1 MILLISSL
9 TPSPP
14 CHHTKNFNP
23 VHFFPSLPAKFSY
36 KIDLEDAL
44 RKQISLQYLLGI
56 HKLHDIHQEKHQV
69 FQSTNQAFQNLKA
82 LKIPNNLQ
90 KDQREIALLKEHL
103 NEEIL
108 RLKDKKQELDLL
120 REEIVLQPWDCMKDP
135 QKLKERMLFKQEELW
150 TEFQK
155 DYENE
160 EFEYPKNEKLWG
172 FLSQNPSELS
182 RFREVIYQYQE
193 FLMQEH
199 VRLGLLKQ
207 KLQEESENNR
217 KEQISFEK
225 ERVLQLDYEVFEE
238 TKQKMKDEL
247 FEERTRFANERKKM
261 NCLIKIMKNYQ
272 FYKENRALDWESSND
287 EFIIEIFDKINQEN
301 DVFEKDARKKQQIK
315 RLKEELQKLLNEN
328 LDNSHELQIDPY
340 ERIAGVLGNINSYKE
355 NSQED
360 EIQKKLFKRKEE
372 MLQHKQKELEAL
384 KKLLEKESFILQEE
398 KIWLVN
404 EKNKLTETTKK
415 SLIYRDLSI
424 FKEFYKKLKHLKKK
438 I

>member
-1 MILLISSL
+1 
-9 TPSPP
+9 
-14 CHHTKNFNP
+14 
-23 VHFFPSLPAKFSY
+23 
-36 KIDLEDAL
+36 
-44 RKQISLQYLLGI
+44 
-56 HKLHDIHQEKHQV
+56 LHDIHQEKYQI

-82 LKIPNNLQ
+82 LASLKNSTNLH
-90 KDQREIALLKEHL
+90 KDQRDIALLKEHL

-120 REEIVLQPWDCMKDP
+120 REEIVLEPWDCIKNP
-135 QKLKERMLFKQEELW
+135 QKLKERMLLKQEELW

-155 DYENE
+155 NYENE
-160 EFEYPKNEKLWG
+160 EFEYPENEKLWG
-172 FLSQNPSELS
+172 FLSQNPSETS
-182 RFREVIYQYQE
+182 RFKEVIYQYQE

-199 VRLGLLKQ
+199 VRLGLFREKLK
-207 KLQEESENNR
+207 EESENNR

-238 TKQKMKDEL
+238 TKLKIKEEL
-247 FEERTRFANERKKM
+247 TEEKTRLVNERKKM
-261 NCLIKIMKNYQ
+261 NSLIKIMKNFQ

-287 EFIIEIFDKINQEN
+287 EFIIEIFDSINQEN
-301 DVFEKDARKKQQIK
+301 DVFEKDAKKKQQIK
-315 RLKEELQKLLNEN
+315 RLKDELQRLLSEN
-328 LDNSHELQIDPY
+328 LDNSHEIQIDPY
-340 ERIAGVLGNINSYKE
+340 ERISGVLGNINSFKE

-404 EKNKLTETTKK
+404 EKNKLTETTRK
-415 SLIYRDLSI
+415 SLII
-424 FKEFYKKLKHLKKK
+424 
-438 I
+438 